1 MASNKTNSS
10 RRVTPGISFAHHSKA
25 CGVWERSFHLKVH
38 YCSLVLR
45 ISSLLPPVKY
55 FLISKIL
62 LPCCITNMPKRQHRI
77 FIFKR
82 ITIHSHT

>member
-25 CGVWERSFHLKVH
+25 CGAWERSFHLKVH

-45 ISSLLPPVKY
+45 ISSLLPTFINCSSILCSKSSIIYKY
-55 FLISKIL
+55 YYEYIL
-62 LPCCITNMPKRQHRI
+62 TIYPCQHQ
-77 FIFKR
+77 
-82 ITIHSHT
+82 